1 MRKILLIMA
10 TIFSLTAVGQAN
22 MTVYLSNGE
31 VKVYDKADV
40 DSVTFGMSGDTDK
53 YNGYEYV
60 DLGLPSGLKW
70 ATCNIGAD
78 APEKY
83 GDFYEWAETE
93 PRDRYGKG
101 NKYSSDG
108 SSLKYSK
115 YNKDD
120 NKTLL
125 DPEDDVAHMKMRGAW
140 RMPTLDELKELFNQC
155 QCSVETA
162 GDVKGFRITGP
173 NGNSMFMPLAGYNM
187 GESISKRGY
196 KGIYWSSSLYEDE
209 ISSKANTV
217 SLFDTGKFRF
227 ESLNRSFG
235 CCVRAVIE

>member
-10 TIFSLTAVGQAN
+10 TIFSLTAVGQVN

-155 QCSVETA
+155 QC
-162 GDVKGFRITGP
+162 P
-173 NGNSMFMPLAGYNM
+173 
-187 GESISKRGY
+187 
-196 KGIYWSSSLYEDE
+196 
-209 ISSKANTV
+209 
-217 SLFDTGKFRF
+217 
-227 ESLNRSFG
+227 
-235 CCVRAVIE
+235 